1 MSSLPIFDV
10 AGSALSAQSVR
21 LNTIASNLAN
31 MDTVGRTPD
40 GAYRPIEPT
49 FETLR
54 IQGQDGMV
62 GVRVVSVDPSD
73 RPAIKRYEPGHPMAD
88 AEGYIFAPDVDPVAQ
103 MVNLISASRAYQAN
117 VEVLNSAREL
127 ALATLT
133 IGR

>member
-10 AGSALSAQSVR
+10 AGSALAAQSVR

-31 MDTVGRTPD
+31 VDTVGRSAET
-40 GAYRPIEPT
+40 AYRPIEPV
-49 FETLR
+49 FEVAPLR
-54 IQGQDGMV
+54 GQPGMS
-62 GVRVVSVDPSD
+62 GVSVLRVEELN

-88 AEGYIFAPDVDPVAQ
+88 AQGYIFAPDVDPVAQ
-103 MVNLISASRAYQAN
+103 MVNLISASRGYQAN